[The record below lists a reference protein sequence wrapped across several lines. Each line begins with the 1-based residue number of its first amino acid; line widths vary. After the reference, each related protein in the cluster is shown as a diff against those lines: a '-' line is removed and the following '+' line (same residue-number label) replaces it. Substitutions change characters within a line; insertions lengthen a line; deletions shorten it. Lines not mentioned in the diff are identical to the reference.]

1 MTATYPPSAW
11 KRLLWLVTAFTVG
24 HSVTLALATLGL
36 VRISAQLVEFLIPLT
51 IVGASLAA
59 IRASA
64 RRGVQASA
72 WVQYCLAGSFGLIH
86 GLGFSTFLRS
96 LLGSEESIVVPLFAF
111 NVGLEIG
118 QVGIVI
124 AVLLLGWL
132 VERLFHLA
140 RREWVLILCGGTMA
154 LAITMILDRLPSSS

>member
-1 MTATYPPSAW
+1 
-11 KRLLWLVTAFTVG
+11 VG
-24 HSVTLALATLGL
+24 HSVTLALATLGV
-36 VRISAQLVEFLIPLT
+36 VRINAHMVEVLIPVT

-64 RRGVQASA
+64 RPGVQASA
-72 WVQYCLAGSFGLIH
+72 WVQYCLAALFGLIH

-118 QVGIVI
+118 QVAIVI
-124 AVLLLGWL
+124 SVLLLGWL

-140 RREWVLILCGGTMA
+140 RREWVLILCGGTMGIA
-154 LAITMILDRLPSSS
+154 LTMILDRLFTSA